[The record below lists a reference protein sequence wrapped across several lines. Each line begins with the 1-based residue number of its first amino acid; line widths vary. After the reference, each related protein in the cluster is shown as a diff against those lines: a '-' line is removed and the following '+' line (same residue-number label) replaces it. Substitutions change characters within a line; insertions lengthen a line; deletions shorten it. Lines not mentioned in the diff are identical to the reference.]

1 MSQKAFHEKWAI
13 LKEGTKDNIKE
24 KFIYVENGNSP
35 ATQRQLSLYNY
46 FLFIERELKEID
58 AKDVMEIGCGRGTI
72 GLYLADYCD
81 MDVSLMD
88 NEEGAMKLA
97 REAFANHKL
106 DAAFI
111 VGDALNMDIPDNSFD
126 AIVSIGL
133 AEHLDNVDAL
143 FAEQYRV
150 LRPGGKMVS
159 LNIPKKFSVQ
169 HLNTVL
175 RVIKKALGLYKDSV
189 HRDYYRNSFT
199 AKEYENFAKQVG
211 FTDTTI
217 THVCPFP
224 VLVPIRMT
232 TDRLITKWRKLVLA
246 IRSLFMRYPYKTNR
260 LIAHA
265 HFLVGTK
272 PHNG

>member
-1 MSQKAFHEKWAI
+1 MSQKAFHEKWAM
-13 LKEGTKDNIKE
+13 LKEGTKDNRKE
-24 KFIYVENGNSP
+24 KFIYVEQGKTP

-46 FLFIERELKEID
+46 FRFIERELKEIN

-81 MDVSLMD
+81 MNVSLMD
-88 NEEGAMKLA
+88 NEEGAMKIA
-97 REAFANHKL
+97 QEAFANHKL
-106 DAAFI
+106 DATFI
-111 VGDALNMDIPDNSFD
+111 VGDALNMNLPDNSFD

-133 AEHLDNVDAL
+133 AEHLDNVDEL
-143 FAEQYRV
+143 FAEQFRV

-159 LNIPKKFSVQ
+159 LNIPKKFSAQ
-169 HLNTVL
+169 HLNTLL
-175 RVIKKALGLYKDSV
+175 RMVKKILGLYKDSV

-199 AKEYENFAKQVG
+199 AKQYEAFAKKVG
-211 FTDTTI
+211 FVDTKV

-224 VLVPIRMT
+224 VLVPIRMS
-232 TDRLITKWRKLVLA
+232 TDRLITGWRKLLLK
-246 IRSLFMRYPYKTNR
+246 IRGIVMKYPYKTNPI
-260 LIAHA
+260 IAHA

>member
-13 LKEGTKDNIKE
+13 LKEDTKDNIKE
-24 KFIYVENGNSP
+24 KFIYVKKGKEP

-46 FLFIERELKEID
+46 FRFIEHELKEID
-58 AKDVMEIGCGRGTI
+58 AKDVIEIGCGRGTI
-72 GLYLADYCD
+72 GLYLADYCN
-81 MDVSLMD
+81 MNVSLMD
-88 NEEGAMKLA
+88 NEEGAMKIA
-97 REAFANHKL
+97 REAFKNHNLNAK
-106 DAAFI
+106 FI
-111 VGDALNMDIPDNSFD
+111 VGDALNMNLPDNSFD

-133 AEHLDNVDAL
+133 AEHLDNVADL

-150 LRPGGKMVS
+150 LRPGGKMVT

-175 RVIKKALGLYKDSV
+175 RMIKKTLGFYKDAV
-189 HRDYYRNSFT
+189 HRDYYRNAYS
-199 AKEYENFAKQVG
+199 AKEYETFAKQVG
-211 FTDTTI
+211 FTETKV

-232 TDRLITKWRKLVLA
+232 TDKLITKWRKLLLKLRGLV
-246 IRSLFMRYPYKTNR
+246 MPYPYKTNR

-272 PHNG
+272 PNNG